1 MTPTERIGQLEA
13 ENARWRRLF
22 AGWLLVA
29 GGIVLLASYF
39 LPWSSG
45 AQVPGRDICPTCTP
59 KVFAHTAW
67 PLINPAAVHW
77 ENTVRDLTHGNVS
90 FLLVYTLAAFF
101 QLVAPVAFVALGWR
115 LLTRATPTPLRW
127 RMLVVLYCLPELLIV
142 WALLDI
148 TMWDSPISLSPTIG
162 FYLACAAVM
171 GFFVAGLLMPHT
183 RRQSRALVVEA
194 A

>member
-13 ENARWRRLF
+13 ENVRWRQLF
-22 AGWLLVA
+22 AGGLLVA
-29 GGIVLLASYF
+29 GGIALLASYF

-77 ENTVRDLTHGNVS
+77 ENTVRDLTHGNAS

-115 LLTRATPTPLRW
+115 LLTRATPVRLRW
-127 RMLVVLYCLPELLIV
+127 RALVILYCVPELLIA

-148 TMWDSPISLSPTIG
+148 TMWDSPISLSPGSG
-162 FYLACAAVM
+162 FYLACAAIM

-183 RRQSRALVVEA
+183 RRQLRVRALEA
-194 A
+194 T